1 MTGPWRRT
9 LLLVGICSLLVYNSL
24 GPESLPKGEPKTGK
38 NEPVFSR
45 RIVAIGDLHGDF
57 PNALRVLKMSG
68 VIDGEQG
75 WTGDVDF
82 LVQTGD
88 IIDRGDDTIQLYQLM
103 ENLRSQARFA
113 GGDVLSHLGNHEV
126 MNAIGDW
133 RYVPESE
140 IKTFGSVA
148 DRQEVLSRGW
158 IGGAWRTNY
167 TITSR
172 LPLHPS
178 LGPPNTDYFVNDSPL
193 SHAALSF
200 VHGGISPTFVQ
211 STPYPSRINK
221 IGSSL
226 LYKLQRKKQPPP
238 HPPHPY
244 PGLPVDSNQ
253 DEQEL
258 YGSNGPL
265 WYRGW
270 ALEDEGKVCSEIDDV
285 LDKTGTRR
293 LIMGH
298 TPTFDRQVS
307 RCGGKIIII
316 DTGISHAYGGVLS
329 ALRIEYTLTPVESRE
344 YNIFGRKVDISV
356 ANQQVYLE
364 REAIHA
370 IYPHK
375 TEQFVYQER
384 EIVGDLE

>member
-1 MTGPWRRT
+1 M
-9 LLLVGICSLLVYNSL
+9 
-24 GPESLPKGEPKTGK
+24 ES
-38 NEPVFSR
+38 
-45 RIVAIGDLHGDF
+45 
-57 PNALRVLKMSG
+57 
-68 VIDGEQG
+68 
-75 WTGDVDF
+75 
-82 LVQTGD
+82 
-88 IIDRGDDTIQLYQLM
+88 
-103 ENLRSQARFA
+103 LRSQARFS

-126 MNAIGDW
+126 MNAIGGVTSSPSSYPTDKILFRGLEVALCSFGVSNTLIHLHHP
-133 RYVPESE
+133 RYVFESE

-148 DRQEVLSRGW
+148 ERQKVLSKGW
-158 IGGAWRTNY
+158 IGAAWRTNY

-178 LGPPNTDYFVNDSPL
+178 LGPPNTDYVSSDSSL

-200 VHGGISPTFVQ
+200 VHGGISPTFLQ

-226 LYKLQRKKQPPP
+226 LSKLQRRKQPPP

-244 PGLPVDSNQ
+244 PGLPIHSNQ
-253 DEQEL
+253 DEHEL

-270 ALEDEGKVCSEIDDV
+270 ALEDESKVCKEIDNV

-298 TPTFDRQVS
+298 TPTFERQVS

-316 DTGISHAYGGVLS
+316 DTYAFTDLLS
-329 ALRIEYTLTPVESRE
+329 MRHELNLALQWHQPRIWGCAKRTP
-344 YNIFGRKVDISV
+344 N
-356 ANQQVYLE
+356 
-364 REAIHA
+364 
-370 IYPHK
+370 
-375 TEQFVYQER
+375 
-384 EIVGDLE
+384 